1 MHVAM
6 NFLRYNFLEINL
18 QNISEIMYSFKSYL
32 IYFMEFS

>member
-1 MHVAM
+1 MHFAM
-6 NFLRYNFLEINL
+6 NFLRYIFLEINL

>member
-6 NFLRYNFLEINL
+6 NFLRYIFLEINL

>member
-1 MHVAM
+1 M

>member
-6 NFLRYNFLEINL
+6 NFLRYIFFEINL

>member
-1 MHVAM
+1 M
-6 NFLRYNFLEINL
+6 NFLRYIFLEINL